1 MWDEREAPCAACG
14 VVGGGGAAPP
24 VPSSK
29 VPHTLVDSDIRASI
43 PQSAYCLYPSI
54 GVDCEN
60 DMGNPITLI
69 HRIDSSLGGQLRA
82 VKR

>member
-1 MWDEREAPCAACG
+1 MCSVRSCG
-14 VVGGGGAAPP
+14 WRWCCSTGSFVE
-24 VPSSK
+24 SS
-29 VPHTLVDSDIRASI
+29 PHAVDSDIRASI